1 MVQLRILDILE
12 KQGHTKYWLYKRMD
26 MMSYRNFKNI
36 IENETSSIRF
46 ETLDKLSRI
55 LGIPV
60 GELFIQTED
69 DSQKQDNV

>member
-12 KQGHTKYWLYKRMD
+12 EQGHTKYWLFKRMD

-60 GELFIQTED
+60 GELFIQIED
-69 DSQKQDNV
+69 DRQKQDIK